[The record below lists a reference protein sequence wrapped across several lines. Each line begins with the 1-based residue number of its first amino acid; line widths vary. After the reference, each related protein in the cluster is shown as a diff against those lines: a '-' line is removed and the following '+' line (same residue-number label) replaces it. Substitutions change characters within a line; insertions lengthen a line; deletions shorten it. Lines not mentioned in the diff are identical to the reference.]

1 MIQKA
6 FTITI
11 LILGTLLFSAQSKTN
26 MEGKSFTC
34 FITSLCV
41 ETIPPDPCAG
51 YADEMELHFRKNMV
65 EIVSVRSK
73 CNKTQ
78 RKSVSSKWR
87 WVSGN
92 QIKVEKLNYENQ
104 PFISG
109 NILYVKNNQL
119 IGKHGNGFTR
129 DFTFEPL
136 VKKRK

>member
-6 FTITI
+6 FIITT
-11 LILGTLLFSAQSKTN
+11 LILGTVLSTAQSKIN
-26 MEGKSFTC
+26 MEGKSFTG

-41 ETIPPDPCAG
+41 ETTLPDPCAG
-51 YADEMELHFRKNMV
+51 HTDEMELHFKKDIV
-65 EIVSVRSK
+65 EIVSVRYK
-73 CNKTQ
+73 CNKTH
-78 RKSVSSKWR
+78 RKSVFSKWR
-87 WVSGN
+87 WLSGN

-119 IGKHGNGFTR
+119 IGKHGSGFTQ

-136 VKKRK
+136 TKKRK

>member
-6 FTITI
+6 FIITI
-11 LILGTLLFSAQSKTN
+11 LILSTLLFSAQTKIN
-26 MEGKSFTC
+26 MEGKSFTG
-34 FITSLCV
+34 FITSMCV
-41 ETIPPDPCAG
+41 ETTLPDPCAG
-51 YADEMELHFRKNMV
+51 HTDEMELHFKKDVV

-87 WVSGN
+87 WISGN
-92 QIKVEKLNYENQ
+92 QIKIENFNYENQ
-104 PFISG
+104 PLISG

-119 IGKHGNGFTR
+119 IGKHGNRFTR

>member
-11 LILGTLLFSAQSKTN
+11 LILGTVLSSAQAKIN
-26 MEGKSFTC
+26 IEGKSFIG

-41 ETIPPDPCAG
+41 ETVPPDPCAG
-51 YADEMELHFRKNMV
+51 YSDEMELYFKKDIV
-65 EIVSVRSK
+65 EIISLRYK

-78 RKSVSSKWR
+78 RKSVFSKWK
-87 WVSGN
+87 WISGN
-92 QIKVEKLNYENQ
+92 QIKIENFNYQNK

-109 NILYVKNNQL
+109 NILSLKNNQL
-119 IGKHGNGFTR
+119 IGKHGSEFTQ

-136 VKKRK
+136 TKKRR